1 MIIGQCPVKT
11 LSRSIL
17 YTNACLDP
25 HPIISIYV
33 SILLLPADQAV
44 MVFEQPQTFKD
55 AQTQWMDPAE
65 EDHTYS
71 KGSILIC
78 DMIIT
83 PAPEISLSIAEVT
96 LKGDKDCLL
105 YTGIPL
111 LVFNTLVSC
120 LQGFVRQSSTMPAQ
134 DEVLLTL
141 MKLRHNF
148 AVADLARRFKRS
160 ASQVSKT
167 LTHWV
172 DILAEHTRDLIPW
185 LPRDTIKATMPK
197 VFLPHFSDLTCI
209 IDCTECSAKS
219 QKLRLALRVLQPL
232 LCK

>member
-172 DILAEHTRDLIPW
+172 DILAEHTKDLIPW

-209 IDCTECSAKS
+209 IDCTES
-219 QKLRLALRVLQPL
+219 VLQ
-232 LCK
+232 KAKNVDSRSES

>member
-11 LSRSIL
+11 LSRSSL

-33 SILLLPADQAV
+33 SILLCYINKVALLLPADQAV

-83 PAPEISLSIAEVT
+83 PAPEI
-96 LKGDKDCLL
+96 
-105 YTGIPL
+105 
-111 LVFNTLVSC
+111 
-120 LQGFVRQSSTMPAQ
+120 
-134 DEVLLTL
+134 
-141 MKLRHNF
+141 
-148 AVADLARRFKRS
+148 
-160 ASQVSKT
+160 
-167 LTHWV
+167 
-172 DILAEHTRDLIPW
+172 
-185 LPRDTIKATMPK
+185 
-197 VFLPHFSDLTCI
+197 
-209 IDCTECSAKS
+209 
-219 QKLRLALRVLQPL
+219 
-232 LCK
+232 